1 MPDSIEGEHEVP
13 IAAGDLARIAHLLLR
28 HQA

>member
-1 MPDSIEGEHEVP
+1 MPDSIEGDHEVVL
-13 IAAGDLARIAHLLLR
+13 AAGDLALITHLLLR

>member
-13 IAAGDLARIAHLLLR
+13 MATGELALITHLLVR